1 MKTVTTLL
9 LVAIA
14 LAVPMVA
21 EADALDEGR
30 VKELVYE
37 AIRENP
43 DIVMEALS
51 TLQKRQAAAEATN
64 ASDFLAAERDVIER
78 DPNAPVLGNPEGDVT
93 VVEFFD
99 YNCPYCRRAAP
110 EVDALIAKD
119 RNIRL
124 VYREWPILGEGSV
137 FAARAAPSSVF
148 QSFFQSLTTAGP

>member
-51 TLQKRQAAAEATN
+51 TL
-64 ASDFLAAERDVIER
+64 
-78 DPNAPVLGNPEGDVT
+78 
-93 VVEFFD
+93 
-99 YNCPYCRRAAP
+99 
-110 EVDALIAKD
+110 
-119 RNIRL
+119 
-124 VYREWPILGEGSV
+124 
-137 FAARAAPSSVF
+137 
-148 QSFFQSLTTAGP
+148 